1 MENSKIKDNRTFEQ
15 VREDILEIASFGYD
29 QTAAQKWVEKEL
41 EKARKRFADQQPKN
55 ICVESK
61 TLCKGEKNE

>member
-1 MENSKIKDNRTFEQ
+1 MENSKTKDNRTFEQ
-15 VREDILEIASFGYD
+15 VREDVLEIASFGYD
-29 QTAAQKWVEKEL
+29 QNLAQKWVQEQL
-41 EKARKRFADQQPKN
+41 QKARERFADQQSN